1 MVKLEKRS
9 DSCNTRSISNCVEET
24 QRLNVYF
31 ETALGRAKPQTA
43 NKIDK
48 RSYKN
53 SRLKSFLTVTLG
65 KKLSAQSLYVFQL
78 ETRLNAK
85 YPDFLIFAVD
95 FRRSI
100 DHREKAVNN
109 VSSRYFLWR
118 PSLSLSISVSLRH
131 FIDPRY
137 ARRAA
142 PRRRIRAKYFVSSW
156 QNFP

>member
-109 VSSRYFLWR
+109 VSSRYFL
-118 PSLSLSISVSLRH
+118 
-131 FIDPRY
+131 
-137 ARRAA
+137 
-142 PRRRIRAKYFVSSW
+142 
-156 QNFP
+156 

>member
-65 KKLSAQSLYVFQL
+65 KKLSAQSLMYFNSKL
-78 ETRLNAK
+78 DSTRNILTGPN
-85 YPDFLIFAVD
+85 
-95 FRRSI
+95 FRR
-100 DHREKAVNN
+100 
-109 VSSRYFLWR
+109 
-118 PSLSLSISVSLRH
+118 
-131 FIDPRY
+131 
-137 ARRAA
+137 
-142 PRRRIRAKYFVSSW
+142 
-156 QNFP
+156 